1 MVTEQAVEQ
10 MPFSMKTP
18 LLSAGNSFK
27 HLADTS
33 DLWLHVKVYAEGG
46 ENALHAHTTEDHA
59 FVVLEGQATFFAAD
73 GSTTVV
79 GKNEGMMLPKGAL
92 YNFQSSGEGN
102 LVMLRVGTGV
112 NGNPYKKIG
121 EDDRI
126 GPDGNA
132 LPGHDPANKTGAI
145 PGVPVPGK
153 FFAAD
158 APD

>member
-1 MVTEQAVEQ
+1 MVTEQTVKAEV
-10 MPFSMKTP
+10 FSMKTP

-27 HLADTS
+27 HLADTEG
-33 DLWLHVKVYAEGG
+33 LWLHVKVYAEGG

-59 FVVLEGQATFFAAD
+59 FVVLDGQATFFAAD

-102 LVMLRVGTGV
+102 LVMLRVGTGP
-112 NGNPYKKIG
+112 NGNPYRKTG

-126 GPDGNA
+126 GPNGLP

-145 PGVPVPGK
+145 PGVPVHGA
-153 FFAAD
+153 FFAAE
-158 APD
+158 AFE